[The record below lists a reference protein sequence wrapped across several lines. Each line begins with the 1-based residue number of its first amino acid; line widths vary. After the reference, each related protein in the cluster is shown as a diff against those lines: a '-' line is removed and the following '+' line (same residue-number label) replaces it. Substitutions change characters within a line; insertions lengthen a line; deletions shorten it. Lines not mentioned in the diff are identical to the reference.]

1 MRVLIVEDEPQ
12 LTLALE
18 RALEAAGFAVDTAY
32 DGENGWYL
40 GDTESYDA
48 VVLDLGL
55 PKIDGITVLGRWRE
69 AGRAMPVMVLTA
81 RARWAEKAQAFN
93 AGADDYVTKPF
104 EMEEVVTRVR
114 ALIRRAAGHASPEI
128 TCASLRIDTIGG
140 RVSRDGM
147 PVALTAQEFRILS
160 YLAHHQGRVVSRSE
174 LVEHVY
180 DRDADPDSNVLDVLV
195 ARIRRKL
202 GVDVIHTLRGQGWRM
217 EAPEEGDCGA

>member
-1 MRVLIVEDEPQ
+1 MRVLVVEDEPQ

-32 DGENGWYL
+32 DGENGWHL

-48 VVLDLGL
+48 VILDLGL
-55 PKIDGITVLGRWRE
+55 PRIDGITVLGRWRE
-69 AGRAMPVMVLTA
+69 AGRTMPVMVLTA
-81 RARWAEKAQAFN
+81 RARWAEKSQAFN

-128 TCASLRIDTIGG
+128 ACGPLRIDTIGG
-140 RVSRDGM
+140 KVSRDGL

-217 EAPEEGDCGA
+217 EAPGGEA

>member
-48 VVLDLGL
+48 AVLDLGL
-55 PKIDGITVLGRWRE
+55 PKVDGITVLGRWRE
-69 AGRAMPVMVLTA
+69 AGRTMPVMVLTA

-104 EMEEVVTRVR
+104 EMEEVVTRIR

-128 TCASLRIDTIGG
+128 TCGSLRIDTIGG
-140 RVSRDGM
+140 KVSRDGM
-147 PVALTAQEFRILS
+147 PVTLTAQEFRILS
-160 YLAHHQGRVVSRSE
+160 YLAHHQGRVISRSE

-217 EAPEEGDCGA
+217 EASENQDPGQ

>member
-1 MRVLIVEDEPQ
+1 MRVLVVEDEPQ

-32 DGENGWYL
+32 DGENGWHL

-48 VVLDLGL
+48 AILDLGL

-69 AGRAMPVMVLTA
+69 AGRTMPVMVLTA
-81 RARWAEKAQAFN
+81 RARWAEKSQAFN

-104 EMEEVVTRVR
+104 EMEEVVTRIR
-114 ALIRRAAGHASPEI
+114 ALIRRAAGHAAPEI
-128 TCASLRIDTIGG
+128 ACGPLRIDTNGG

-147 PVALTAQEFRILS
+147 PIALTAQEFRILS

-202 GVDVIHTLRGQGWRM
+202 GVEAIHTLRGQGWRM
-217 EAPEEGDCGA
+217 EVPDDGA

>member
-1 MRVLIVEDEPQ
+1 MKVLVVEDEPQ
-12 LTLALE
+12 LNLRLE
-18 RALEAAGFAVDTAY
+18 QSLEAAGFAVDIAF
-32 DGENGWYL
+32 DGEEGWYL

-55 PKIDGITVLGRWRE
+55 PKLDGITVLGRWRE
-69 AGRAMPVMVLTA
+69 AKRAVPVLVLTA
-81 RARWAEKAQAFN
+81 RSRWAEKAAAFN

-104 EMEEVVTRVR
+104 EMEEVVTRIR
-114 ALIRRAAGHASPEI
+114 ALIRRAAGHSSPEI
-128 TCASLRIDTIGG
+128 ICGPLRIDTVGG
-140 RVSRDGM
+140 RVARDGM

-160 YLAHHQGRVVSRSE
+160 YLAHHQGRVVGRTE

-202 GVDVIHTLRGQGWRM
+202 KVEVIHTLRGQGWRM
-217 EAPEEGDCGA
+217 EPPP

>member
-1 MRVLIVEDEPQ
+1 MRVLVVEDEPQ

-32 DGENGWYL
+32 DGENGWHL
-40 GDTESYDA
+40 GDTEAYDA
-48 VVLDLGL
+48 VILDLGL
-55 PKIDGITVLGRWRE
+55 PRIDGITVLGRWRE
-69 AGRAMPVMVLTA
+69 AGRTMPVMVLTA
-81 RARWAEKAQAFN
+81 RARWAEKSQAFN

-128 TCASLRIDTIGG
+128 ACGPLRIDTIGG
-140 RVSRDGM
+140 KVSRDGL

-217 EAPEEGDCGA
+217 EAPGGEA